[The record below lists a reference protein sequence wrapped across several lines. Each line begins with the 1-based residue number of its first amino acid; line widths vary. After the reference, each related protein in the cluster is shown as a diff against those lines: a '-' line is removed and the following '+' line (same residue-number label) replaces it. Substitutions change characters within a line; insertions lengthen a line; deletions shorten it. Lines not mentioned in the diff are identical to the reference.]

1 VPASTERARRPTV
14 VVDVVQGTLLDSA
27 LLTQLVRFGTE
38 LRLAGGELVV
48 VCGDPELRR
57 LLRTTRLD
65 SAFVVRGPHADA
77 HPLAAS

>member
-1 VPASTERARRPTV
+1 MPASTERARRPTV

-38 LRLAGGELVV
+38 LR
-48 VCGDPELRR
+48 R

-77 HPLAAS
+77 HPLTAS